1 MGDARTSQD
10 VAALVARRLA
20 ERQGEFAVIG
30 LARSG
35 IAAVRLLRAAGLSV
49 YASDTSKAEA
59 VRSAG
64 AMLERDGASVELG
77 IHNVQRIAHCSVLVV
92 SPGIPPTA
100 PPIRAAL
107 SAGVPVVSEVEVGL
121 RLLPALRY
129 IAVTGTN
136 GKTTTTALIGHLLRA
151 LGHEAADVGN
161 IGTPV
166 SELALMKTPP
176 TWAALELSSFQL
188 HDTPGIMPDVGV
200 ITTLS
205 PDHLDRY
212 GSVAD
217 YYADKKRLFANA
229 EVSSRWVTTADS
241 ADVDALVAGIPGQW
255 HRFSVHRTDVDGYYH
270 RGSGMLHVFGE
281 PLVARDTFALAGDHN
296 VANALAALLA
306 VMAADPLHRIPSA
319 RALLAKAI
327 GTFGALPHRLEPVVD
342 RYEILWLNDSTA
354 TNIDSTTVALA
365 SMSRPTIVLLGGR
378 HKGESYTALVPEL
391 LRTAKA
397 VLAYGEAGALI
408 TGDLEAPLHG
418 RVSVEHC
425 ASDSFEQVMTRARA
439 LAVAGDVVLLSPACS
454 SYDMFNNYE
463 ERGREFARL
472 ASVIA

>member
-1 MGDARTSQD
+1 M
-10 VAALVARRLA
+10 
-20 ERQGEFAVIG
+20 
-30 LARSG
+30 
-35 IAAVRLLRAAGLSV
+35 
-49 YASDTSKAEA
+49 
-59 VRSAG
+59 
-64 AMLERDGASVELG
+64 
-77 IHNVQRIAHCSVLVV
+77 
-92 SPGIPPTA
+92 
-100 PPIRAAL
+100 
-107 SAGVPVVSEVEVGL
+107 
-121 RLLPALRY
+121 
-129 IAVTGTN
+129 
-136 GKTTTTALIGHLLRA
+136 
-151 LGHEAADVGN
+151 
-161 IGTPV
+161 
-166 SELALMKTPP
+166 
-176 TWAALELSSFQL
+176 
-188 HDTPGIMPDVGV
+188 
-200 ITTLS
+200 
-205 PDHLDRY
+205 
-212 GSVAD
+212 AD

-342 RYEILWLNDSTA
+342 RYEILWLNDSKA